1 MANLTDSIIQMRETI
16 FRPKVNQ
23 KILHGVVISP
33 GFAVGRAYIYKDIL
47 FRNYDL
53 YTIKPADFREEYR
66 RIEMAISDVSK
77 DLQTTAERIEKEFNS
92 QVATIFLSQ
101 IEMLKDPELLSELKN
116 ELQSN
121 LVNAEQIVK
130 TVLRKWELRFRQIQD
145 ETICLRADDIVDLS
159 RRILK
164 ALTGI
169 YAHTLECLPPG
180 SIIVAKQ
187 LLPSDTV
194 FLSRKSTS
202 GIVTEY
208 GGMASHAALLTR
220 EIGIPSLGKI
230 PAITELVQNGDLLL
244 VDGSSGTLVINPG
257 FHIRREFSK
266 KVQINSVVNEEI
278 RRDRWT
284 VARRKNGAV
293 IEVMANASYRSDVE
307 AAMKNGADG
316 IGLLRIEN
324 LYLSRKHPPSVDEL
338 TNELINILEPVHN
351 KPVTIRLLD
360 VGGDKKL
367 SYLSAASLDDTFLGR
382 RGIRFLIEY
391 PELLYTQINA
401 IIKVAQ
407 RFNVKILAP
416 MVTFADEMKLVD
428 EMVKDLIFATGY
440 KEKIP
445 LGVMIETPA
454 SAICS
459 KDFLPYV
466 DFFSIGTNDLT
477 QYTMAAGRENHTAMP
492 YFRDNH
498 PAIFHLIKMVTSNAG
513 GKAVSLCGE
522 LGSNSSAV
530 KPLLDNGVSSLSV
543 APTFVAQIKQ
553 AVRES

>member
-1 MANLTDSIIQMRETI
+1 LANLTDSITQLRKTI

-66 RIEMAISDVSK
+66 RIELAISDVSK

-92 QVATIFLSQ
+92 QIATIFLSQ

-116 ELQSN
+116 ELRSN

-194 FLSRKSTS
+194 FLSRKSTC

-208 GGMASHAALLTR
+208 GGMASHTALLTR

-244 VDGSSGTLVINPG
+244 VDGSSGSLVINPG
-257 FHIRREFSK
+257 FQIRREFSK
-266 KVQINSVVNEEI
+266 KVQIHSVANEEI
-278 RRDRWT
+278 RKDRW
-284 VARRKNGAV
+284 VAAQRKNGAI

-338 TNELINILEPVHN
+338 TNELMNILEPVHN

-382 RGIRFLIEY
+382 RGIRFLLEY

-407 RFNVKILAP
+407 RFNVRILAP

-428 EMVKDLIFATGY
+428 DMVKDLVFATGY
-440 KEKIP
+440 REKIP

-492 YFRDNH
+492 YFRDDH

-513 GKAVSLCGE
+513 EKAVSLCGE
-522 LGSNSSAV
+522 LGSHSSAV
-530 KPLLDNGVSSLSV
+530 KLLLDIGVGSLSV
-543 APTFVAQIKQ
+543 APTFIAEIKQ